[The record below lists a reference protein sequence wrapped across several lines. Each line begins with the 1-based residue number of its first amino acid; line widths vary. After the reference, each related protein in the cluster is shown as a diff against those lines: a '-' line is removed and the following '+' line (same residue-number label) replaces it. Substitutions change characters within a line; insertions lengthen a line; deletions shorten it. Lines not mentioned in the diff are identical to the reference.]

1 MQISRNGLKHWVDKL
16 HSPTGLLGFLI
27 ILISLFQCDFEMRG
41 RSLQKHAGHMFS
53 NTPDKN
59 VYIFFLSSRLTAFKK
74 KIYNILQQ
82 FLYT

>member
-1 MQISRNGLKHWVDKL
+1 MQISKNSLKYQDDKL

-27 ILISLFQCDFEMRG
+27 ILICLFQCDFEMRG
-41 RSLQKHAGHMFS
+41 RSLQKHAGHMFA

-59 VYIFFLSSRLTAFKK
+59 VYIFFLLSRLTAFKK

-82 FLYT
+82 FL